1 MLTKGLQHVAIIT
14 KDTDRFLAFYR
25 DVFEVVV
32 VKDGAKILHGE
43 GPRLSI
49 IEIGEFSD
57 IWVCEIEGNTEAD
70 RQTPLF
76 GRGHLDHLA
85 LQAASLEAF
94 GEIRSRLM
102 ARGAADDFVTD
113 FGFMLSTIF
122 RDPDGLEGEVCVEN
136 PDGGPGDLHPADT
149 RSARYS

>member
-25 DVFEVVV
+25 EVFDVIV

-43 GPRLSI
+43 GPWLSI

-76 GRGHLDHLA
+76 GRGRIDHLP
-85 LQAASLEAF
+85 LSAASLEAF
-94 GEIRSRLM
+94 EEIRSRRRPGRPPPCRHAGGSILLRPTIDGTVQ
-102 ARGAADDFVTD
+102 ACRKEYRGTQSD
-113 FGFMLSTIF
+113 
-122 RDPDGLEGEVCVEN
+122 R
-136 PDGGPGDLHPADT
+136 
-149 RSARYS
+149 

>member
-1 MLTKGLQHVAIIT
+1 VLALQNGRALCRPTRGRSFIHGALQAVSEV
-14 KDTDRFLAFYR
+14 F
-25 DVFEVVV
+25 DVIV

-76 GRGHLDHLA
+76 GRGRIDHLA
-85 LQAASLEAF
+85 L
-94 GEIRSRLM
+94 
-102 ARGAADDFVTD
+102 
-113 FGFMLSTIF
+113 
-122 RDPDGLEGEVCVEN
+122 
-136 PDGGPGDLHPADT
+136 
-149 RSARYS
+149 